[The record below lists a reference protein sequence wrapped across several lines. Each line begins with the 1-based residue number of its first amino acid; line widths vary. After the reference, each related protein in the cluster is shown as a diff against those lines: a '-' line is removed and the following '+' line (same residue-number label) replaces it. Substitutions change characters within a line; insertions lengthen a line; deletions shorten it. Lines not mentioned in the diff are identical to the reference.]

1 MYDVRFFEVDKFDYK
16 VGEEKWVAAIETDFI
31 PRVGDSVAV
40 LSDADALEVIDVKL
54 YYDVDE
60 EKEGYNPVAEVYL
73 IAEDAE

>member
-1 MYDVRFFEVDKFDYK
+1 MYDVRFFKVDKFDYE
-16 VGEEKWVAAIETDFI
+16 VGEEKWVAAIKTDFV

-40 LSDADALEVIDVKL
+40 LSDTDALEVIDVKL

-60 EKEGYNPVAEVYL
+60 ENEKYNPVAEVYL